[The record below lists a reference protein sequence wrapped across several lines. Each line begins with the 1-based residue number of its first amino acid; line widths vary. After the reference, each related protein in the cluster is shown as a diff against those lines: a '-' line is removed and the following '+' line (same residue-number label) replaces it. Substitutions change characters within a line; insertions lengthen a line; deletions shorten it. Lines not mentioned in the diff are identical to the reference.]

1 MPHVN
6 IPSAINCRQLLDK
19 YNTPEHII
27 SHCQMVWEV
36 AQVLGEGMLRKDY
49 PLDMALLQASCL
61 LHDIGKYPSIL
72 NRSKFHDLH
81 GERILEQEGFPE
93 VANIVGQHV
102 ILRSKRGDPIKEEH
116 VLFYADKR
124 VVHDEVVSLEDRF
137 EYLFE
142 TYAKTPE
149 AVDRLTVMKD
159 DTVRLEN
166 DIFLLLDFRPEDL
179 VDLVQIKK
187 SSGF

>member
-1 MPHVN
+1 MSRIN
-6 IPSAINCRQLLDK
+6 IPTAKDCLNLLEK

-27 SHCQMVWEV
+27 MHCRKVWEV
-36 AQVLGEGMLRKDY
+36 ARILGESLLRQDH
-49 PLDMALLQASCL
+49 PVDLPLLQASCL

-81 GERILEQEGFPE
+81 GERILQQEGFPD
-93 VANIVGQHV
+93 VAVIVGQHV

-116 VLFYADKR
+116 VLFYSDKR

-137 EYLFE
+137 QYLFE

-149 AVDRLTVMKD
+149 AADRLMVMKD
-159 DTVRLEN
+159 DTIRLERQ
-166 DIFLLLDFRPEDL
+166 IFFFLDFAPSDL
-179 VDLVQIKK
+179 IDLMESQNASKP
-187 SSGF
+187 